1 MDGGILMLHIHL
13 HHSMVVFK
21 SFEGEDCLKR
31 LHLIYQQLIKLK
43 YPEIYIQWL
52 VVGGVNGVIDISGTC
67 FEYLLIV
74 EQIKRLPLIRG
85 LN

>member
-1 MDGGILMLHIHL
+1 
-13 HHSMVVFK
+13 MVVFK

-31 LHLIYQQLIKLK
+31 HLIYQQLIKLK

-52 VVGGVNGVIDISGTC
+52 VVGGVKGGIDISGTC

-74 EQIKRLPLIRG
+74 EQIERLPLIRE